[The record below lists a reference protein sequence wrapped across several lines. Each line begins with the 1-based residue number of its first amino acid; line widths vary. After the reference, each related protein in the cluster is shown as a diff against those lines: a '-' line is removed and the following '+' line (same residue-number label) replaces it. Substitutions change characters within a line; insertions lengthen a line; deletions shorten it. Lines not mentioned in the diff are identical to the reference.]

1 MLEFETD
8 DPELR
13 GEITMTTTIADG
25 DGGTDVLIEYPGMP
39 SGVNAADN
47 EAGTRMSPANLA
59 ALVGA
64 GKSQHISDSPAR
76 RATTWSSVEGRR
88 PERAH
93 GGSRPRCSARIACQ
107 AGPYTRAAAPHWRS
121 TSRALTLAA

>member
-1 MLEFETD
+1 MKIVPSEQVVEMLEFETD

-25 DGGTDVLIEYPGMP
+25 DGGTDVLIEYSGMP

-47 EAGTRMSPANLA
+47 EAGTRMSLANLA

-64 GKSQHISDSPAR
+64 G
-76 RATTWSSVEGRR
+76 
-88 PERAH
+88 
-93 GGSRPRCSARIACQ
+93 
-107 AGPYTRAAAPHWRS
+107 
-121 TSRALTLAA
+121 